1 MIELKEISII
11 EALVVTE
18 YTGYHVRR
26 KELRVAASLLDPTT
40 HSVVPVPGEF
50 TPTPPAAADLGREWV
65 TGPIPARFVAIYQP
79 DHALFISGFAALGT
93 AYCVVIQHL
102 VEDGAIPKYEPIVIK
117 AN

>member
-1 MIELKEISII
+1 M
-11 EALVVTE
+11 VTE
-18 YTGYHVRR
+18 YLGYGARK

-50 TPTPPAAADLGREWV
+50 TPTSSVNDLGKEWV

-117 AN
+117 ANEIR